1 MTKRLSFPALRLS
14 VASLGALACVLC
26 LARPQAAPAASPE
39 AGNAARGAYVFA
51 AADCASCHT
60 DTKAKGPP
68 LAGGPPMATDFGTFF
83 APNITPDKAHGLGAW
98 SEADFHRAMR
108 EGKGKD
114 GELLYPVFPFP
125 SFSKMTDQDIADLW
139 AFLRTQPA
147 SAQPSKPQQAKA
159 PYGIRPLLFGW
170 RTLFFRPGALQPVAG
185 QTAEWNRGRYLSEA
199 VVHCQECHSPRNALG
214 AIDEKNAYAGN
225 PDGPDGQ
232 KAPNITSDPKAIGKL
247 TVSDLEDM
255 LKTGARPDG
264 DYLGG
269 GMAQVV
275 EGTGKLS
282 EADRHAI
289 IVYIRS
295 IPARPSTPKK
305 GAAPKAG

>member
-1 MTKRLSFPALRLS
+1 MLKPTAPTLRLGA
-14 VASLGALACVLC
+14 VALGAIASLLC
-26 LARPQAAPAASPE
+26 LTPQAASAAMPV
-39 AGNAARGAYVFA
+39 AGNAQRGAYVFA

-60 DTKAKGPP
+60 DAKAKGPM
-68 LAGGPPMATDFGTFF
+68 LAGGAPMVTDFGVFF
-83 APNITPDKAHGLGAW
+83 APNITPDKTQGIGAW
-98 SEADFHRAMR
+98 SDDDFHRAMR
-108 EGKGKD
+108 EGKGQH
-114 GELLYPVFPFP
+114 GEYLYPVFPFP
-125 SFSKMTDQDIADLW
+125 SFSGMTDQDIADLW
-139 AFLRTQPA
+139 AYLKTVPP

-159 PYGIRPLLFGW
+159 PYGIRALLLGW
-170 RTLFFRPGALQPVAG
+170 RTLYFHPGPLKPVAG

-214 AIDEKNAYAGN
+214 AIDEKNAFAGN

-255 LKTGARPDG
+255 LKTGITPGG

-275 EGTGKLS
+275 DGTGKLTD
-282 EADRHAI
+282 ADRHAI

-295 IPARPSTPKK
+295 IPPRPSTPKK
-305 GAAPKAG
+305 GAPAK

>member
-1 MTKRLSFPALRLS
+1 MSRPTTPFVK
-14 VASLGALACVLC
+14 LGAAALGVGGLLAVG
-26 LARPQAAPAASPE
+26 AGPVPAAAPLPQ
-39 AGNAARGAYVFA
+39 GNAQRGAYVFA

-68 LAGGPPMATDFGTFF
+68 LAGGAPIVTDFGQFY
-83 APNITPDKAHGLGAW
+83 APNITPDKKNGVGSWTA
-98 SEADFHRAMR
+98 EDFRRAMR
-108 EGKGKD
+108 EGKGKG
-114 GELLYPVFPFP
+114 GEYLYPVFPFP
-125 SFSKMTDQDIADLW
+125 SFSGMSDQDVADLW
-139 AFLRTQPA
+139 AYLKTAPA
-147 SAQPSKPQQAKA
+147 SPRPSKPQQVKA
-159 PYGIRPLLFGW
+159 PYGIRPLLLGW
-170 RTLFFRPGALQPVAG
+170 RMLYFREGPLQPVPG

-214 AIDEKNAYAGN
+214 AIDQKNAYAGN

-255 LKTGARPDG
+255 LKSGMTPDG

-275 EGTGKLS
+275 EGTGKLTP
-282 EADRHAI
+282 ADRHAI

-295 IPARPSTPKK
+295 LPPRASTPKK
-305 GAAPKAG
+305 GAPAKAG

>member
-1 MTKRLSFPALRLS
+1 
-14 VASLGALACVLC
+14 
-26 LARPQAAPAASPE
+26 
-39 AGNAARGAYVFA
+39 VFA

-60 DTKAKGPP
+60 DTKAKGAP
-68 LAGGPPMATDFGTFF
+68 LAGGPPMVTDFGVFF
-83 APNITPDKAHGLGAW
+83 APNITPDKTHGIGAW

-108 EGKGKD
+108 EGKGRD

-125 SFSKMTDQDIADLW
+125 SFSKMSHQDIADLW
-139 AFLRTQPA
+139 AFLKTQAP
-147 SAQPSKPQQAKA
+147 SARPSRLHQAKA
-159 PYGIRPLLFGW
+159 PFGFRPLLFGW
-170 RTLFFRPGALQPVAG
+170 RALFFRPGPLQPVAG
-185 QTAEWNRGRYLSEA
+185 QTAEWNRGRYLAEA

-214 AIDEKNAYAGN
+214 AIEAKNAYAGN

-255 LKTGARPDG
+255 LKTGMTPDG

-275 EGTGKLS
+275 DGTGKLT

-289 IVYIRS
+289 IVYIRT
-295 IPARPSTPKK
+295 IPPRPSTPKK
-305 GAAPKAG
+305 GAAVKRG